1 MNGRCEIAIVGG
13 GIVGAALAALTA
25 LRGQVG
31 ADRIVLLDP
40 DRPQP
45 PRGDEPLD
53 LRVSAFSPASI
64 ALLEETGAW
73 QRLDRSRLA
82 DYERMVIWPEH
93 VPADS
98 PDALVFEA
106 AELGEARLGVI
117 AENRA
122 VQAALLAR
130 CEALGIRLL
139 REKLV
144 GLEFG
149 GDVAV
154 LTAGA
159 ERLEAALV
167 VGADGANSAV
177 RAAAAIPAKERSYGQ
192 QAIVATVRATRPRV
206 ATAFQ
211 CFLSTGPLA
220 LLPLPDGCYSIVW
233 SATEER
239 ARELL
244 ALDEAGFNAALT
256 AASDGVAG
264 SLALASPRAAFALR
278 RLAAQRY
285 VAPGCVLVGDAAHV
299 IHPLAGQG
307 VNQGLLDVAALVA
320 ALAQRPA
327 GESAAALRALRRYER
342 ERRSGNALMGAMVD
356 AFDRVFSGGATL
368 PARIAG
374 EGMALVNR
382 SALARRFFVTQAAA
396 GRSSPRR

>member
-1 MNGRCEIAIVGG
+1 MRRWPPSLPCAARSAPIVSCCWTRTGRSRR
-13 GIVGAALAALTA
+13 AA
-25 LRGQVG
+25 
-31 ADRIVLLDP
+31 
-40 DRPQP
+40 
-45 PRGDEPLD
+45 DEPLD

-264 SLALASPRAAFALR
+264 SLALASPRAAFR
-278 RLAAQRY
+278 AA
-285 VAPGCVLVGDAAHV
+285 AA
-299 IHPLAGQG
+299 GG
-307 VNQGLLDVAALVA
+307 
-320 ALAQRPA
+320 
-327 GESAAALRALRRYER
+327 AALRSTRLRAGWRCGARDPSAGRPGR
-342 ERRSGNALMGAMVD
+342 EPG
-356 AFDRVFSGGATL
+356 
-368 PARIAG
+368 PARRRGAG
-374 EGMALVNR
+374 RG
-382 SALARRFFVTQAAA
+382 A
-396 GRSSPRR
+396 GRSDRPARASRRCARCAAMSASGAAAMR